1 MFTIEFT
8 PLVKTEIRPVPE
20 AQILDQVY
28 HVFLDKGV
36 HFRVE
41 QVNDESI
48 TFYWTRCS
56 EYLHDCIVNELSEIA
71 SHQVPEQVAFQL
83 EEIELPKIGRW
94 TVDENRIEDVK
105 LAIEL
110 LFRDAVNVFITRNEI
125 VVEWAKDAKETNR
138 DIELLIDS
146 IKADE
151 VRCITV
157 ENIEQDVADNFM
169 RKAVHEHQSKIRR
182 SHYRDNKLGVLID
195 NDPVVYQS
203 LMMEL
208 RRLAKQKLL
217 KQIEDEVKSGDA
229 EQDIINYTGPK
240 AKAINETL
248 TTFYSSRIETKLEG
262 EQLTIKLPLD
272 DLSLGEEIRGLID
285 EIVDSRLRLLTV
297 HQIGQEDADTFMRD
311 IVHSYR
317 EKIRQSSYKDNT
329 LSILLNYEPGL
340 ITKLE
345 KRLRAMSLDR
355 FVEDGLQG
363 LFKGLFSDNECD
375 CPECQKRR

>member
-8 PLVKTEIRPVPE
+8 SLVKTEIRPVPE
-20 AQILDQVY
+20 AQILDQLY

-36 HFRVE
+36 YFRVE
-41 QVNDESI
+41 QLTDERI

-56 EYLHDCIVNELSEIA
+56 DYLHDCIVNELSEIA
-71 SHQVPEQVAFQL
+71 SQQVPEQMTCRL

-355 FVEDGLQG
+355 FVEDGMQR

>member
-8 PLVKTEIRPVPE
+8 SLVKTEIRPVPE
-20 AQILDQVY
+20 AQILDQLY

-208 RRLAKQKLL
+208 RRLVKQKLL

-229 EQDIINYTGPK
+229 EQDIINYTGPE

-297 HQIGQEDADTFMRD
+297 HQIGQEDADNFMRD

-355 FVEDGLQG
+355 FVEDGMQR

>member
-355 FVEDGLQG
+355 FVEDGMQR

>member
-8 PLVKTEIRPVPE
+8 SLVKTEIRPVPE
-20 AQILDQVY
+20 AQILDQLY

-36 HFRVE
+36 YFRVE
-41 QVNDESI
+41 QLTDERI

-56 EYLHDCIVNELSEIA
+56 DYLHDCIVNELSEIA
-71 SHQVPEQVAFQL
+71 SQQVPEQMTCRL

-240 AKAINETL
+240 AKAINEIL

-355 FVEDGLQG
+355 FVEDGMQR

>member
-8 PLVKTEIRPVPE
+8 SLVKTEIRPVPE
-20 AQILDQVY
+20 AQILDQLY

-36 HFRVE
+36 YFRVE
-41 QVNDESI
+41 QLTDERI

-56 EYLHDCIVNELSEIA
+56 DYLHDCIVNELSEIA
-71 SHQVPEQVAFQL
+71 SQQVPEQMTCRL
-83 EEIELPKIGRW
+83 EEIEQPKIGRW
-94 TVDENRIEDVK
+94 VVDEDRLDDVK
-105 LAIEL
+105 TAIEL

-138 DIELLIDS
+138 DVELLIGS

-151 VRCITV
+151 VRCLTV

-169 RKAVHEHQSKIRR
+169 SKAVHEHQSKIRR
-182 SHYRDNKLGVLID
+182 SHYHGNKLGVLID

-229 EQDIINYTGPK
+229 EQDIVNYTGPD

-248 TTFYSSRIETKLEG
+248 AAFYSSRVETKLEG

-285 EIVDSRLRLLTV
+285 EIVDNRLRLLTV

-363 LFKGLFSDNECD
+363 LFKGLFSDYECD

>member
-20 AQILDQVY
+20 AQILDQLY

-110 LFRDAVNVFITRNEI
+110 LFRDVVNVFITRNEI

-217 KQIEDEVKSGDA
+217 KQIEDEVKSGDD
-229 EQDIINYTGPK
+229 ELDTINYTGPDV
-240 AKAINETL
+240 KAINKTL
-248 TTFYSSRIETKLEG
+248 TTFYSSRVETILEG

-285 EIVDSRLRLLTV
+285 EIVDNRLRLLTV
-297 HQIGQEDADTFMRD
+297 HQIGQEDADKFMRD
-311 IVHSYR
+311 IVHLYR

-329 LSILLNYEPGL
+329 LTILLNYEPGL

>member
-8 PLVKTEIRPVPE
+8 SLVKTEIRPVPE
-20 AQILDQVY
+20 AQILDQLY

-36 HFRVE
+36 YFRVE
-41 QVNDESI
+41 QLTDERI

-56 EYLHDCIVNELSEIA
+56 DYLHDCIVNELSEIA
-71 SHQVPEQVAFQL
+71 SQQVPEQMTCRL

-125 VVEWAKDAKETNR
+125 VVEWAKDSKETNR

-355 FVEDGLQG
+355 FVEDGMQR